1 MTARERDEARKLLEQ
16 LEAHIARLKE
26 KNLDNLKPSEVEK
39 VKKYLDKLTTVRD
52 RIYRRLAKC
61 SS

>member
-1 MTARERDEARKLLEQ
+1 MTPSERAEARKLLEQ
-16 LEAHIARLKE
+16 LEAHIARVKE
-26 KNLDNLKPSEVEK
+26 KNLDVLNSTEIEK